1 MTKTKDVILKLKA
14 VKEEKQLSLD
24 RILSIMEQNGEY
36 VSKTTLSR
44 VFAKGSEERIF
55 KYENTIRPIANALL
69 DIENEE
75 DYDSP
80 DTKAYKSILKMKKDI
95 ISELQ
100 EEREKDK
107 NRYHEKLAEE
117 TAKFQ
122 KELDFAMQQIA
133 LKDKRIDQ
141 LMDDNSK
148 LLNHILDCPYRK
160 DCK

>member
-24 RILSIMEQNGEY
+24 RILSIVEQNEEY

-44 VFAKGSEERIF
+44 VFANGSEEKTF
-55 KYENTIRPIANALL
+55 NYENTIRPIANALL

-75 DYDSP
+75 DDDSP

-141 LMDDNSK
+141 LMDDNSR

>member
-24 RILSIMEQNGEY
+24 RILSIVEQNGEY

-44 VFAKGSEERIF
+44 VFANGSEEKTF
-55 KYENTIRPIANALL
+55 NYENTIRPIANALL

-75 DYDSP
+75 DDDSP

>member
-14 VKEEKQLSLD
+14 VKEEKKLSLD
-24 RILSIMEQNGEY
+24 KILSIMEQNGEY

-44 VFAKGSEERIF
+44 VFAKGSEEKIF

-69 DIENEE
+69 DIEHEE
-75 DYDSP
+75 KDDDP
-80 DTKAYKSILKMKKDI
+80 DTQAYKAILKMKKEL

-107 NRYHEKLAEE
+107 NRYLEKLAEE
-117 TAKFQ
+117 TEKFQ
-122 KELDFAMQQIA
+122 KSYEFAMQQIA
-133 LKDKRIDQ
+133 YKDKRIDQ

-160 DCK
+160 ECK